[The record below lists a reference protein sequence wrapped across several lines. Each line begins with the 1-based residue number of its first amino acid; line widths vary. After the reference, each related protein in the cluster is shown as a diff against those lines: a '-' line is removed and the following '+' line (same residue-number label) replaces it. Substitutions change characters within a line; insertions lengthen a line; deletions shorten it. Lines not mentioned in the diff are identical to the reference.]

1 MFNTFEHRIDFLSNA
16 HKMLTDLQ
24 ECPHIGSVV
33 LGSALTFVSWG
44 SASCG
49 SVS

>member
-24 ECPHIGSVV
+24 ECPAYRERGAWLRAHFRK
-33 LGSALTFVSWG
+33 LG
-44 SASCG
+44 
-49 SVS
+49 